1 MGIVGNSCPLA
12 HFSQAYFAT
21 YNFIFE
27 ARGNA
32 CAPDSARN
40 FFSKKPFFRKSKS
53 NESKSEN
60 WIDFNGDILYRV
72 VNIRVNL

>member
-40 FFSKKPFFRKSKS
+40 FFLKKSLFF
-53 NESKSEN
+53 
-60 WIDFNGDILYRV
+60 G
-72 VNIRVNL
+72 RVNQMKASRKIGLTLMGIFCTV